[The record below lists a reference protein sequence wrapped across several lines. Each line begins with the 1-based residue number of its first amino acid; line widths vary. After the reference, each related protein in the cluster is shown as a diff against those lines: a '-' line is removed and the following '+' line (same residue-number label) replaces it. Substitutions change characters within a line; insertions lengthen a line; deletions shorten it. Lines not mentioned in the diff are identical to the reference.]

1 MVIKKLSFAFVLG
14 LAVLAACKDEPM
26 LALEEQQNVEAQ
38 EFNNNLPSDG
48 MMVLGQELQDPYKL
62 SNMQQAYA
70 NITGAKAQ
78 LQPTHRYMRFLPKNE
93 EELYLLKNID
103 LFDFPLHYEIIQN
116 GDCYHD
122 PELPAEAITW
132 QYAVIP
138 IDTRIPENIQQELI
152 YEVFIPNYDT
162 DGSKSGLLEAIED
175 EAIRLCG
182 YSDML
187 QQNASK
193 GLFSKWTPSGTIKVW
208 DDVLL
213 KYIPIHGAKVQVRWL
228 THIEKDFTDA
238 NGNFSTSSFRFDV
251 NYSIKWERAD
261 FDIRSGNWGQAWYNG
276 PKLGSAWYLNIDK
289 GGMSWV
295 YAHIF
300 RAAHMYYYGHSSWG
314 IKSPPKD
321 GKLLKQSIKIGAMDK
336 SGRSHYFDFN
346 KFFTTPQ
353 IKIYRKNKSG
363 RELQSIELFSTTI
376 HEFAHASHWEIAY
389 SYGQYAVDY
398 IFRKAIIPE
407 SWASCVE
414 YVITKDIYN
423 GTKTLTSISKYDDD
437 YADLQRSKISDCIER
452 GYTPLFIDCIDDKNQ
467 RESYGVEYPIDR
479 VSGYTLAQIERVLS
493 WSYQQLSPAVAIDPI
508 GISDPIGIIY
518 NSFGLRTI
526 RNNLKS
532 TYNNP
537 TSEYIDELFDNYL
550 E

>member
-1 MVIKKLSFAFVLG
+1 MEVSNLHLSILMAI
-14 LAVLAACKDEPM
+14 AITAACTDEPM
-26 LALEEQQNVEAQ
+26 PVQSVEQQPVGPNVQ
-38 EFNNNLPSDG
+38 VDG

-78 LQPTHRYMRFLPKNE
+78 LQPTHLYIRFLPKNE

-103 LFDFPLHYEIIQN
+103 LFNFPLHYEIIQN

-138 IDTRIPENIQQELI
+138 IDTRIPENIQHELI

-182 YSDML
+182 YSDKL

-336 SGRSHYFDFN
+336 SGTSHYFDFN

-353 IKIYRKNKSG
+353 IKVFRYDSDG
-363 RELQSIELFSTTI
+363 SEQASIDLFATTI
-376 HEFAHASHWEIAY
+376 HELAHASHWEMCY
-389 SYGQYAVDY
+389 SYGQYVVDY

-414 YVITKDIYN
+414 YVITNDVYIN
-423 GTKTLTSISKYDDD
+423 PHLTKKSDWDYDKYG
-437 YADLQRSKISDCIER
+437 DLQNRKTADFKKS
-452 GYTPLFIDCIDDKNQ
+452 GYMPLFIDCIDDINQ
-467 RESYGVEYPIDR
+467 REEISFLYPIDR
-479 VSGYTLAQIERVLS
+479 VSGYTLAQIESVLY
-493 WSYQQLSPAVAIDPI
+493 WSYQQLSPVAVIDPI
-508 GISDPIGIIY
+508 GIADPIGLIY
-518 NSFGLRTI
+518 NSFGLRII

-532 TYNNP
+532 MYNNP

-550 E
+550 DYNE

>member
-1 MVIKKLSFAFVLG
+1 
-14 LAVLAACKDEPM
+14 M

-78 LQPTHRYMRFLPKNE
+78 LQPTHLYMRFLPKNE

-103 LFDFPLHYEIIQN
+103 LFNFPLHYEIIQN

-138 IDTRIPENIQQELI
+138 IDTTIPENIQQELI

-336 SGRSHYFDFN
+336 SGTSHYFDFN

-353 IKIYRKNKSG
+353 IKVFRYDSDG
-363 RELQSIELFSTTI
+363 SEQASIDLFATTI
-376 HEFAHASHWEIAY
+376 HELAHASHWEMCY
-389 SYGQYAVDY
+389 SYGQYVLD
-398 IFRKAIIPE
+398 FLSDKAILSE

-414 YVITKDIYN
+414 HIITNEFYPPRKSDY
-423 GTKTLTSISKYDDD
+423 GYDYLK
-437 YADLQRSKISDCIER
+437 YADYQKLTIKASRTD
-452 GYTPLFIDCIDDKNQ
+452 GYTGVFIDCIDDLNQ
-467 RESYGVEYPIDR
+467 RERFNDAIYPIDR
-479 VSGYTLAQIERVLS
+479 VSGYTLSQIENAIKYGAS
-493 WSYQQLSPAVAIDPI
+493 DTTSYGLKAVI
-508 GISDPIGIIY
+508 
-518 NSFGLRTI
+518 NGLRQY
-526 RNNLKS
+526 S
-532 TYNNP
+532 NP
-537 TSEYIDELFDNYL
+537 TNIHLEELFSCYRKL
-550 E
+550 R

>member
-14 LAVLAACKDEPM
+14 LAVLTACKDEPM

-78 LQPTHRYMRFLPKNE
+78 LQPTHLYMRFLPKNE
-93 EELYLLKNID
+93 EELYLLKNIE

-138 IDTRIPENIQQELI
+138 IDTRIPENIQHELI

-182 YSDML
+182 YSDKL

-336 SGRSHYFDFN
+336 SGRAHFFDFN

-353 IKIYRKNKSG
+353 IKVFRKNSSG
-363 RELQSIELFSTTI
+363 RELQSIELFGTTI
-376 HEFAHASHWEIAY
+376 HELAHASHWEMCY
-389 SYGQYAVDY
+389 SYGQYVIDELQNNALL
-398 IFRKAIIPE
+398 PE

-414 YVITKDIYN
+414 YVVTNDIYN
-423 GTKTLTSISKYDDD
+423 NKPTYKYDVKGYRDYQFISISECRKD
-437 YADLQRSKISDCIER
+437 
-452 GYTPLFIDCIDDKNQ
+452 GYTPLFIDCIDDYNQ
-467 RESYGVEYPIDR
+467 REIHNNTLLPIDN
-479 VSGYTLAQIERVLS
+479 VSGYTLSQIEDVIKQ
-493 WSYQQLSPAVAIDPI
+493 SYKQFFQFSPIDPL
-508 GISDPIGIIY
+508 GITDPVGLGFNTNSLKIIR
-518 NSFGLRTI
+518 G
-526 RNNLKS
+526 NLKS
-532 TYNNP
+532 MYKNP
-537 TSEYIDELFDNYL
+537 TSEYLDELFDNYMK
-550 E
+550 

>member
-14 LAVLAACKDEPM
+14 LAVLTACKDEPM

-78 LQPTHRYMRFLPKNE
+78 LQPTHLYMRFLPKNE

-103 LFDFPLHYEIIQN
+103 LFNFPLHYEIIQN

-138 IDTRIPENIQQELI
+138 IDTTIPENIQQELI

-336 SGRSHYFDFN
+336 SGRAHFFDFN

-353 IKIYRKNKSG
+353 IKVFRKNSSG
-363 RELQSIELFSTTI
+363 RELQSIELFGTTI
-376 HEFAHASHWEIAY
+376 HELAHASHWEMCY
-389 SYGQYAVDY
+389 SYGQYVIDELQNNALL
-398 IFRKAIIPE
+398 PE

-414 YVITKDIYN
+414 YVVTNDIYN
-423 GTKTLTSISKYDDD
+423 NKPTYKYDVKGYRDYQFISISECRKD
-437 YADLQRSKISDCIER
+437 
-452 GYTPLFIDCIDDKNQ
+452 GYTPLFIDCIDDYNQ
-467 RESYGVEYPIDR
+467 REIHNNTLLPIDN
-479 VSGYTLAQIERVLS
+479 VSGYTLSQIEDVIKQ
-493 WSYQQLSPAVAIDPI
+493 SYKQFFQFSPIDPL
-508 GISDPIGIIY
+508 GITDPVGLGFNTNSLKIIR
-518 NSFGLRTI
+518 G
-526 RNNLKS
+526 NLKS
-532 TYNNP
+532 MYKNP
-537 TSEYIDELFDNYL
+537 TLEYLDELFDNYMK
-550 E
+550 

>member
-1 MVIKKLSFAFVLG
+1 MEVSNLHLSILMAI
-14 LAVLAACKDEPM
+14 AITAACTDEPIPVQSV
-26 LALEEQQNVEAQ
+26 EQQPVGPNVQ
-38 EFNNNLPSDG
+38 VDG

-78 LQPTHRYMRFLPKNE
+78 LQPTHLYIRFLPKNE

-103 LFDFPLHYEIIQN
+103 LFNFPLHYEIIQN

-138 IDTRIPENIQQELI
+138 IDTRIPENIQHELI

-187 QQNASK
+187 QQNGSK

-336 SGRSHYFDFN
+336 SGRAHFFDFN

-353 IKIYRKNKSG
+353 IKVFRKNSSG
-363 RELQSIELFSTTI
+363 RELQSIELFGTTI
-376 HEFAHASHWEIAY
+376 HELAHASHWEMCY
-389 SYGQYAVDY
+389 SYGQYVIDELQNNALL
-398 IFRKAIIPE
+398 PE

-414 YVITKDIYN
+414 YVVTNDIYN
-423 GTKTLTSISKYDDD
+423 NKPTYKYDVKGYRDYQFISISECRKD
-437 YADLQRSKISDCIER
+437 
-452 GYTPLFIDCIDDKNQ
+452 GYTPLFIDCIDDYNQ
-467 RESYGVEYPIDR
+467 REIHNNTLLPIDN
-479 VSGYTLAQIERVLS
+479 VSGYTLSQIEDVIKQ
-493 WSYQQLSPAVAIDPI
+493 SYKQFFQFSPIDPL
-508 GISDPIGIIY
+508 GITDPVGLGFNTNSLKIIR
-518 NSFGLRTI
+518 G
-526 RNNLKS
+526 NLKS
-532 TYNNP
+532 MYKNP
-537 TSEYIDELFDNYL
+537 TSEYLDELFDNYMK
-550 E
+550 